1 MTGKHPIIK
10 VAATDIIK
18 LGKKGRVDC
27 IVNPA
32 NRELAEGGTLC
43 GKIYNAAASNHLD
56 DDLRGVL
63 GISEG
68 GALVTMGHSLCP
80 FIIHTLAPRV
90 EDESKWSKHRDCY
103 VHVLNL
109 ANWALLQHGLKSI
122 AIPALGTGAHG
133 LPSDQ
138 ADLFAADIVV
148 RSDFGG
154 EIVLCFAPDY
164 DGTERAERV
173 REHLIE
179 NSGYTEDD
187 LTLTA

>member
-18 LGKKGRVDC
+18 LGEKGRVDC

-68 GALVTMGHSLCP
+68 ALVTMGHSLCP
-80 FIIHTLAPRV
+80 FIIHTLRLRMNQRSNTV
-90 EDESKWSKHRDCY
+90 
-103 VHVLNL
+103 
-109 ANWALLQHGLKSI
+109 
-122 AIPALGTGAHG
+122 
-133 LPSDQ
+133 
-138 ADLFAADIVV
+138 IVMCT
-148 RSDFGG
+148 F
-154 EIVLCFAPDY
+154 
-164 DGTERAERV
+164 
-173 REHLIE
+173 
-179 NSGYTEDD
+179 
-187 LTLTA
+187 

>member
-68 GALVTMGHSLCP
+68 GALLQWDTAFAHSSSTHLP
-80 FIIHTLAPRV
+80 LGLRMNQ
-90 EDESKWSKHRDCY
+90 SG
-103 VHVLNL
+103 LN
-109 ANWALLQHGLKSI
+109 
-122 AIPALGTGAHG
+122 TV
-133 LPSDQ
+133 
-138 ADLFAADIVV
+138 IVMCT
-148 RSDFGG
+148 F
-154 EIVLCFAPDY
+154 
-164 DGTERAERV
+164 
-173 REHLIE
+173 
-179 NSGYTEDD
+179 
-187 LTLTA
+187 